1 MTQLN
6 SSWRVF
12 GRPTVLDKGFVL
24 KLFVNFDPELIAHAI
39 SELPDPLKVICT
51 SHLARYLKK
60 ENPIEIFIYKFSPK
74 ITNPQCYILRRNLA
88 LGNIIDLLLVSSQID
103 ILKGRVVVASED
115 TFVKPPFRIT
125 PDFLPALDFRGG
137 KVTFFLMPKTSNVI
151 KRACYLATRM

>member
-12 GRPTVLDKGFVL
+12 GRPKVLDKGYAL

-39 SELPDPLKVICT
+39 SELPDSLKVICT
-51 SHLARYLKK
+51 AHLARYLKK

-74 ITNPQCYILRRNLA
+74 IANPQWYILRRNLA
-88 LGNIIDLLLVSSQID
+88 LGDIIDLLLISSQID
-103 ILKGRVVVASED
+103 ILKGRVVIAPAD
-115 TFVKPPFRIT
+115 TFVKSPLRIS
-125 PDFLPALDFRGG
+125 PDFLPAIDFRGG
-137 KVTFFLMPKTSNVI
+137 KVTFFLMPKTFKGI